1 MSGLSFTAWPFLG
14 LLILIPLG
22 WVWARRRRVQL
33 PLPGTGTR
41 PAAGWKATVWWWWAP
56 VWRVAA
62 LALMVLALSSPRRT
76 MEKIERESRGISIML
91 AVDISSSMLAE
102 DFKPQNR
109 VAVAKREVARFV
121 TARGGD
127 RLGLVAFAGEA
138 LTVVPGTLD
147 HLVLEQAVENLDV
160 GQLEDGTAIGTALA
174 TAINRLRNLAEEDEE
189 DRRGSDRRAD
199 RGSRVVVLLTDG
211 DNNRGEIDPLEAA
224 AAARA
229 LGVRVYTIGVGRDG
243 VAPVPIGRTRFGY
256 QYADMRVMVN
266 DELLTQIA
274 ETTGGLYFRATDPDA
289 LSRIYERIDEL
300 ETAPIREV
308 RTVDS
313 TYARSGLVIAALICL
328 AIELLGSATRARRT
342 LAW

>member
-1 MSGLSFTAWPFLG
+1 MSGFSFTAWPFLV
-14 LLILIPLG
+14 LLVLLPLG
-22 WVWARRRRVQL
+22 WVWARRRRVRL
-33 PLPGTGTR
+33 PLPGSGGR
-41 PAAGWKATVWWWWAP
+41 HPAGWKARVWWWWTP
-56 VWRVAA
+56 VWRTAA
-62 LALMVLALSSPRRT
+62 LALMALALASPRRT
-76 MEKIERESRGISIML
+76 MEKVERESRGISIML
-91 AVDISSSMLAE
+91 AVDISSSMLAG

-121 TARGGD
+121 TARDKD

-174 TAINRLRNLAEEDEE
+174 TAINRLRHLENE
-189 DRRGSDRRAD
+189 DREERGRRGRD
-199 RGSRVVVLLTDG
+199 DSGSRVVVLLTDG

-266 DELLTQIA
+266 DDLLTQIA

-289 LSRIYERIDEL
+289 LSRIYDRIDEL
-300 ETAPIREV
+300 ETAPLREI

-328 AIELLGSATRARRT
+328 ALELIGSATRARRT